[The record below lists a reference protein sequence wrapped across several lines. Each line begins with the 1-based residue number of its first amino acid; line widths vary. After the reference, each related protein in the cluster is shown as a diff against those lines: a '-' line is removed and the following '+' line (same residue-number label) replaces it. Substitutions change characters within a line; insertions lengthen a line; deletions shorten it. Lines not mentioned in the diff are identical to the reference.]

1 MVMRHSAPLFT
12 DDTMSRW
19 FALES
24 EADIFDELSCIA
36 EAFELEY
43 FLYGCVFGLGKQS
56 NITRIISNYPK
67 GWRDKY
73 DKEKFILVDPV
84 MIHCTNRL
92 VPIGWNSLQKLSTDQ
107 SNFMEEARAYGLASG
122 FSFPVHSREG
132 DVGVLSFSSSKASTF
147 DQSYS
152 VASAAL
158 MAYGHLLAGFVH
170 DAMRRIIDKPANIMR
185 SSLTP
190 RELECLKWI
199 AAGKS
204 SWEISSIL
212 NISEHGVLYH
222 VRNIMSK
229 FDAPTRHLAVIKAIA
244 CGIV

>member
-1 MVMRHSAPLFT
+1 MRTSFFT
-12 DDTMSRW
+12 DFTTSQW
-19 FALES
+19 FSFKS
-24 EADIFDELSCIA
+24 EADIFDELSSIA
-36 EAFELEY
+36 EAIELEY
-43 FLYGCVFGLGKQS
+43 FLYGCVFSLGKQN

-67 GWRDKY
+67 EWRDKY
-73 DKEKFILVDPV
+73 DKERFILVDPI

-92 VPIGWNSLQKLSTDQ
+92 IPIRWKSLEKLSTDQ
-107 SNFMEEARAYGLASG
+107 SNFMEEARGYGLVSG
-122 FSFPVHSREG
+122 LSFPIHSREG
-132 DVGVLSFSSSKASTF
+132 DVGILSFASDKPSTF
-147 DQSYS
+147 DQSNTK
-152 VASAAL
+152 ATAAL

-170 DAMRRIIDKPANIMR
+170 DAMRQIVNKPANIMR

-212 NISEHGVLYH
+212 SISEHGVLYH
-222 VRNIMSK
+222 VRNIMFK
-229 FDAPTRHLAVIKAIA
+229 FDTPTRHLAVLKAIA

>member
-1 MVMRHSAPLFT
+1 MDGPLFT
-12 DDTMSRW
+12 DDTLSQW

-24 EADIFDELSCIA
+24 EAEIFSQLSRIA
-36 EAFELEY
+36 ESLELEH
-43 FLYGCVFGLGKQS
+43 FLYGCVFSLGKQS

-67 GWRDKY
+67 EWRNKY
-73 DKEKFILVDPV
+73 DKEKFILVDPI

-92 VPIGWNSLQKLSTDQ
+92 VPIGWNNLQKLSTDQ
-107 SNFMEEARAYGLASG
+107 SNFMEEARGFGLASG
-122 FSFPVHSREG
+122 LSFPVHSREG
-132 DVGVLSFSSSKASTF
+132 DVGVLSFSSSTPSTL
-147 DQSYS
+147 DQSKTK
-152 VASAAL
+152 ATATL
-158 MAYGHLLAGFVH
+158 MAYGQLLAGFIH
-170 DAMRRIIDKPANIMR
+170 DAMRRIINKPANIMR

-212 NISEHGVLYH
+212 SISEHGVLYH

-229 FDAPTRHLAVIKAIA
+229 FDAPTRHLAVLRAIA

>member
-1 MVMRHSAPLFT
+1 MHTPAFT
-12 DDTMSRW
+12 DDTLSQW
-19 FALES
+19 VSFKS
-24 EADIFDELSCIA
+24 ETDIFNKLSSIA
-36 EAFELEY
+36 EDLEIDY
-43 FLYGCVFGLGKQS
+43 FLFGCVFSLGNQS

-67 GWRDKY
+67 KWRNKY

-84 MIHCTNRL
+84 MIYCTNRL
-92 VPIGWNSLQKLSTDQ
+92 VPIGWNCLEKLSINQ
-107 SNFMEEARAYGLASG
+107 SNFMEEARGYGLASG
-122 FSFPVHSREG
+122 LSFPIHSREG
-132 DVGVLSFSSSKASTF
+132 DVGILSFSSNKPSKF
-147 DQSYS
+147 DQSYTN
-152 VASAAL
+152 AAAAL
-158 MAYGHLLAGFVH
+158 MVYGHLLAGFVH
-170 DAMRRIIDKPANIMR
+170 DAMRQIVDKPADIMR

-212 NISEHGVLYH
+212 SISEHGVLYH

-229 FDAPTRHLAVIKAIA
+229 FDAPTRHLAVLKAVA